1 MCCVFVSRNHTRG
14 GSEGRRNTR
23 RPRPALCTSHSL
35 LGASSGKL
43 ALPSFLL
50 LLLLLSSCSVQHSSR
65 SSHLPLIRA
74 SSAGARPSVP
84 IVLYPDVLADG
95 FFSTDVSQV
104 E

>member
-1 MCCVFVSRNHTRG
+1 MLCVCPGTTPRVEVKVDAIQG
-14 GSEGRRNTR
+14 GQDQPSAQGG
-23 RPRPALCTSHSL
+23 LDSL
-35 LGASSGKL
+35 LGASSGKP

-50 LLLLLSSCSVQHSSR
+50 LLLLLPSR
-65 SSHLPLIRA
+65 SSLLPLISA